1 MRVGMGYD
9 VHKLVEGRKLILG
22 GVEIPYEKGL
32 LGHSDA
38 DVMLHAV
45 MDALLGAAALG
56 DIGLH
61 FPDTDPKY
69 KGASSIKLLEHVGRL
84 LEENGYVIENIDATI
99 IAQRPKMRPHI
110 DQMRENMAKA
120 LKIDVDQINVK
131 ATTEE
136 GLGFTGSGEGISS
149 QAICA
154 TNYMGEGGCQ
164 MKGKKFAEVFASLV
178 KTVAIASVSESSD
191 WYNYQTKEPEGL
203 REIYLIKHEKK

>member
-154 TNYMGEGGCQ
+154 IEKFTNSSSVDVMEKPAGCGGCCA
-164 MKGKKFAEVFASLV
+164 GK
-178 KTVAIASVSESSD
+178 
-191 WYNYQTKEPEGL
+191 
-203 REIYLIKHEKK
+203 